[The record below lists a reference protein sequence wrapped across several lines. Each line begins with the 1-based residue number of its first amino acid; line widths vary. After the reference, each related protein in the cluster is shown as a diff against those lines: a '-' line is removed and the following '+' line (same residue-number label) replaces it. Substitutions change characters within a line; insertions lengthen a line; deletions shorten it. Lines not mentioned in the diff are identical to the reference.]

1 MRPLLLFAMVTAI
14 ACNPQN
20 KEESPTADSTSISS
34 ADTSQKSEVMLPYEA
49 HYSAKFEMGKPE
61 HVRIVGELWKS
72 FDNNTLDDCKKYFS
86 DSAYMLFAD
95 GAELRGSADSI
106 ISATKHF
113 RSKYSKVRSE
123 VAAWFPVKS
132 TDKNEHWVGVWG
144 WEVDTQKG
152 KTDSVNLHEIWQFN
166 ADDKIVAMRQFA
178 GKMPTAKK

>member
-20 KEESPTADSTSISS
+20 KEETPTADSTSTSS
-34 ADTSQKSEVMLPYEA
+34 AEVPQAEVVLPYEA

-95 GAELRGSADSI
+95 GAELRGSVDSI
-106 ISATKHF
+106 ISAAKMV
-113 RSKYSKVRSE
+113 RGKYSKVRSE
-123 VAAWFPVKS
+123 VAAWFPIKS

-144 WEVDTQKG
+144 WEVETVKG

-166 ADDKIVAMRQFA
+166 NDDKVVAMRQFA
-178 GKMPTAKK
+178 GKMPTTKK